1 MKEQPLEFEK
11 PIVELEKQLEE
22 LKKHSKSHAVDIDRE
37 VKAMEQKIEQTKREI
52 YSQLSAWQRVQIA
65 RHAARPFALDYLRTA
80 FSDYLELHGDRLF
93 GDDQAMPSGLATI
106 GEFRCVVVTHQKG
119 RDTKENIRR
128 NFGSA
133 HPEGYRKAFRLMRLA
148 EKFRLP
154 VIALID
160 TPGAYPGVGAEE
172 RHISESIAVNL
183 REMMVLRT
191 PIIAAVI
198 GEGGSGG
205 ALGIGVADR
214 VLMLE
219 NAYYSV
225 ISPEGCAAI
234 LWKHRSHAPEAA
246 EALKLTANH
255 LKELNLIDEVVAEP
269 LGGAHHDHEL
279 TSRNLREA
287 LLNHL
292 RELCERPIDKL
303 LNQRYEKFRRMGKV
317 LEA

>member
-1 MKEQPLEFEK
+1 
-11 PIVELEKQLEE
+11 
-22 LKKHSKSHAVDIDRE
+22 
-37 VKAMEQKIEQTKREI
+37 
-52 YSQLSAWQRVQIA
+52 
-65 RHAARPFALDYLRTA
+65 
-80 FSDYLELHGDRLF
+80 
-93 GDDQAMPSGLATI
+93 
-106 GEFRCVVVTHQKG
+106 
-119 RDTKENIRR
+119 
-128 NFGSA
+128 
-133 HPEGYRKAFRLMRLA
+133 
-148 EKFRLP
+148 
-154 VIALID
+154 
-160 TPGAYPGVGAEE
+160 
-172 RHISESIAVNL
+172 
-183 REMMVLRT
+183 MMILRT

-255 LKELNLIDEVVAEP
+255 LKELDLIDEVVPEP
-269 LGGAHHDHEL
+269 LGGAHYDHEL

-292 RELCERPIDKL
+292 RELCERPIEKL

-317 LEA
+317 LED